1 MKRQKIQNLVLQKGI
16 FIHFLVLKPHT
27 SSMAVGALWVKL
39 RTRIIMGRKS
49 QGKEPT
55 KARGQVSAL
64 RGWRAVIDVMMTP
77 KEGQMGEM
85 EVSRKGFYI
94 GGGSATEY
102 TIAKCRPGE
111 GMLCSKY
118 CTEERT
124 LCQLLLLSLWLSC
137 SLENIRE

>member
-94 GGGSATEY
+94 GGGERYRIYDCQMQTWRGDAVL
-102 TIAKCRPGE
+102 KVLHRGE
-111 GMLCSKY
+111 NCLPAVTSLIMA
-118 CTEERT
+118 
-124 LCQLLLLSLWLSC
+124 LL
-137 SLENIRE
+137 